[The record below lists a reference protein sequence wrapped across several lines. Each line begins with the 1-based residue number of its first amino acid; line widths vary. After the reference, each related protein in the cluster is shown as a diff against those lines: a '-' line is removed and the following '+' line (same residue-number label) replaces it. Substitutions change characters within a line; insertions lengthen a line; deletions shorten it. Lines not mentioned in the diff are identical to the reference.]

1 MIATRERLLQTWT
14 VIFLLDAVPPQ
25 RLVLLKRAAWKSFA
39 PDMYTGIGGKEE
51 HNEGPLACALRE
63 LEEETGLADVT
74 LNEFAHCLLDGEKSL
89 HYYWGIAP
97 QPALPA
103 CTEGTLEWV
112 TTKDL
117 LTLPII
123 PTTLEVLKIWQ
134 QNAFSTDMY
143 FTVYEKSVGTQGTM
157 SLVTVEKVIFGK

>member
-1 MIATRERLLQTWT
+1 M
-14 VIFLLDAVPPQ
+14 
-25 RLVLLKRAAWKSFA
+25 
-39 PDMYTGIGGKEE
+39 
-51 HNEGPLACALRE
+51 
-63 LEEETGLADVT
+63 
-74 LNEFAHCLLDGEKSL
+74 
-89 HYYWGIAP
+89 
-97 QPALPA
+97 
-103 CTEGTLEWV
+103 EWV